1 MKKIIALVLAIIMM
15 ASMSVVAFAAEESIA
30 TADPVELND
39 TDNSDKTADTLVEYK
54 PTLGYEVIIPGDLEL
69 VENET
74 ETADG
79 TTYYGKGEGPVAIN
93 KAKIPAGKKIEL
105 LVASK
110 TNTEGNNEHN
120 WKLTGSDAKSTGLV
134 IYYDITLGNLGQNTT
149 ASAGALDQG
158 DVVLSYTSGKGFKAQ
173 TGTLTF
179 ETEKIIQAG
188 NFADT
193 LTFTAQIVPA
203 A

>member
-15 ASMSVVAFAAEESIA
+15 ASMSVVVFAAEETIA
-30 TADPVELND
+30 TAPEVNLDD
-39 TDNSDKTADTLVEYK
+39 TDNNDKSADTIVTYK

-69 VENET
+69 KENET
-74 ETADG
+74 ETNDG
-79 TTYYGKGEGPVAIN
+79 TSYYGKGEGPVAIN

-105 LVASK
+105 TVESK
-110 TNTEGNNEHN
+110 VNTEGNAEHN
-120 WKLTGSDAKSTGLV
+120 WKLTGSDAKSEGLV

-149 ASAGALDQG
+149 ATAGKLDQG

-188 NFADT
+188 NFEDT
-193 LTFTAQIVPA
+193 LTFTAKVVK
-203 A
+203 